1 MCSSDLKAILDRTKD
16 QELSDSDV
24 DELKAAKE
32 KLTNSAQ
39 SLFTKMYENMQQA
52 QGGAGPDM
60 SGAGASAGST
70 SAPEDDVIDGDFRE
84 V

>member
-1 MCSSDLKAILDRTKD
+1 MSDN
-16 QELSDSDV
+16 DV

-60 SGAGASAGST
+60 GGAAGN
-70 SAPEDDVIDGDFRE
+70 AAGQDDDVIDGDFRE

>member
-1 MCSSDLKAILDRTKD
+1 MKAILERTKD
-16 QELSDSDV
+16 QEMSDSDL
-24 DELKAAKE
+24 DELRAAKE

-60 SGAGASAGST
+60 SGMGGSAGPDMGGAA